1 MKRRPLGASGL
12 EASELSFGAMTFGS
26 GLGAVSTVPEDR
38 EAERLVGRALDA
50 GVNLFDTA
58 DVYGLGG
65 SEEMLGRAL
74 GARRD
79 EAIVVTKVGFP
90 SGGGPGD
97 RGLSAARVARSAEA
111 SLQRLG
117 TDRIDLYLIHKR
129 DARTPFEETAE
140 ALDALVQRGLVR
152 FVGFCNLE
160 SWEAALALGLQRQ
173 RGFSEFCCA
182 QMYYSLVGRDVEH
195 DVIPFLQNA
204 ALGLMVWSP
213 LAAGFLTGKYA
224 VPGAGDDTRRRDA
237 YAYPPVDSARG
248 ARALEVL
255 GGVAERRGA
264 TRAQIALAW
273 LRAQPVVS
281 TVVVGASSEGQLEE
295 NLAAAAIDLE
305 PEELATLDAAGE
317 PERLYP
323 RAFYDHFPQ
332 D

>member
-12 EASELSFGAMTFGS
+12 EASEFSFGAMTFGK
-26 GLGAVSTVPEDR
+26 GLGALSTVPEDR
-38 EAERLVGRALDA
+38 EAERLVGMALDA

-90 SGGGPGD
+90 AGSGPEA
-97 RGLSAARVARSAEA
+97 RGLSGARVANSAEA
-111 SLQRLG
+111 SLRRLG

-129 DARTPFEETAE
+129 DVRTPFEETAE
-140 ALDALVQRGLVR
+140 ALDRLVQRGLVR

-173 RGFSEFCCA
+173 RGFAEFCCA
-182 QMYYSLVGRDVEH
+182 QLYYSLVGRDVEH
-195 DVIPFLQNA
+195 DVVPFLQNTG
-204 ALGLMVWSP
+204 LGLMVWSP

-224 VPGAGDDTRRRDA
+224 APGAGEDTRRRDA
-237 YAYPPVDSARG
+237 YAYPPVDPGRG
-248 ARALEVL
+248 ASALEAL
-255 GGVAERRGA
+255 GRVAERRGA

-273 LRAQPVVS
+273 LRARPVVS
-281 TVVVGASSEGQLEE
+281 TVVVGASSERQLEE
-295 NLAAAAIDLE
+295 NLAAAGIDLE
-305 PEELATLDAAGE
+305 PEEMATLDAASE

-323 RAFYDHFPQ
+323 RAFYDHFPE

>member
-1 MKRRPLGASGL
+1 
-12 EASELSFGAMTFGS
+12 MTFGS

-38 EAERLVGRALDA
+38 DAERLVGMALDA
-50 GVNLFDTA
+50 GINLFDTA

-90 SGGGPGD
+90 SGSGPDD
-97 RGLSAARVARSAEA
+97 RGLSAARIARSAEA

-140 ALDALVQRGLVR
+140 ALDRLVERGLVR

-160 SWEAALALGLQRQ
+160 AWEAALALGLQRQ
-173 RGFSEFCCA
+173 RGFAEFCCA
-182 QMYYSLVGRDVEH
+182 QMYYSLVGRDIEH
-195 DVIPFLQNA
+195 DVAPFLA
-204 ALGLMVWSP
+204 TAELGLMVWSP

-224 VPGAGDDTRRRDA
+224 TPGGGGDTRRRDA
-237 YAYPPVDSARG
+237 YAYPPVDPGRG
-248 ARALEVL
+248 AAALEALKNVS
-255 GGVAERRGA
+255 ERRG
-264 TRAQIALAW
+264 TTCAQVALAW
-273 LRAQPVVS
+273 LRAKPVVS
-281 TVVVGASSEGQLEE
+281 TVVVGASSEQQLAE
-295 NLAAAAIDLE
+295 NLAAAEIDLE
-305 PEELATLDAAGE
+305 PEEMATLDAAGE
-317 PERLYP
+317 PERMYP
-323 RAFYDHFPQ
+323 RSFYDNFPE